1 MRTDATGSWKSL
13 FERDYIKDR
22 ILDITDKYPEVSSL
36 QLSCKELQAFD
47 IWDLLIKYPD
57 EVLDQGKRCLAQ
69 EIEDLSLKD
78 NPNIPADQLLIRL
91 TDGDLR
97 IAINEIRQQHI
108 GRIVELKGIVRRCSC
123 REAMIVRASFRCK
136 RCGQEFNQYL
146 HDRQFIEPANCANTS
161 CGRGGPFELLE
172 DRSLF
177 VDMQKLVI
185 QETFD
190 ELDDGRKVPQSIEA
204 MIRGDIV
211 NQAQPGDRIRIVGI
225 LRQEQKQSGRR
236 KLSTFVSYLDCLY
249 LEHEGT
255 DYRQVEI
262 TEADRDF
269 IFEEASRPDHIE
281 RMIQSIAPS
290 LHGLESVKLGLLLQQ
305 VGGCTSELP
314 DTSISR
320 GEIHILLAGDPS
332 VGKSILLQYL
342 SKLSP
347 RCAMGTGGGA
357 SGVGITASVVK
368 DDQDGWILEAGVMPM
383 ANRGL
388 AIIDEFDKLG
398 DADKGMLHDALEKLE
413 IHIDK
418 AGIHAVLPTRCSL
431 LAAANP
437 KLGRFDE
444 LETVSSQINLTP
456 PLMSRFDLIFVILDK
471 PDLTRDRL
479 ISQHILEGAK
489 NVHPPLDMLS
499 LRKFLAFARE
509 IKPRMTEA
517 ASKRVQ
523 EYYISLRQNPVNGD
537 SISIHPRAL
546 QSIRRLAEANAKLRL
561 SGEVTEED
569 AATAISVHRRAFK
582 PLLSTDDGELD
593 VDIVDLGISQ
603 LSRDMTRII
612 KKIIRNLSSDGGATL
627 SKIMNESDRCSIPK
641 KDAIEVLARLKKTGD
656 VMELRPGLFAVAE

>member
-13 FERDYIKDR
+13 LERDYIKER
-22 ILDITDKYPEVSSL
+22 ILDIADKYPEVSSL

-47 IWDLLIKYPD
+47 IWDLLIENPD

-69 EIEDLSLKD
+69 VIEDLPLLD
-78 NPNIPADQLLIRL
+78 NPNIPADQLFIRL

-97 IAINEIRQQHI
+97 IAINEIRQQHV
-108 GRIVELKGIVRRCSC
+108 GRIIELKGIVHRCSC

-136 RCGQEFNQYL
+136 RCDQEFDKNL
-146 HDRQFIEPANCANTS
+146 HNRQFLEPTNCANTS

-172 DRSLF
+172 DKSLF
-177 VDMQKLVI
+177 VDVQKLFI

-204 MIRGDIV
+204 IIRGDIV

-236 KLSTFVSYLDCLY
+236 KLPTFVSYLDCLY

-255 DYRQVEI
+255 DYRQVEL

-269 IFEEASRPDHIE
+269 IYEEASRPDHIE
-281 RMIQSIAPS
+281 RLIQSIAPS
-290 LHGLESVKLGLLLQQ
+290 LHGLGSIKLGLLLQQ

-320 GEIHILLAGDPS
+320 GEIHVLLVGDPS

-347 RCAMGTGGGA
+347 RCAMGAGGGA

-368 DDQDGWILEAGVMPM
+368 DDQDGWVLEAGVMPM

-418 AGIHAVLPTRCSL
+418 AGIHAVLPTKCSL

-444 LETVSSQINLTP
+444 FETVSSQINLTP
-456 PLMSRFDLIFVILDK
+456 PLISRFDLIFVILDK

-489 NVHPPLDMLS
+489 NVQPPLSMLS

-509 IKPRMTEA
+509 IKPRMTEN
-517 ASKRVQ
+517 ASKKIQ
-523 EYYISLRQNPVNGD
+523 EYYISLRQNPVNRD

-561 SGEVTEED
+561 SEEVTKED
-569 AATAISVHRRAFK
+569 AVTAISVYSGAFK
-582 PLLSTDDGELD
+582 PLLATEDGGLD
-593 VDIVDLGISQ
+593 VDIVDLGISK
-603 LSRDMTRII
+603 LSRDRIKI
-612 KKIIRNLSSDGGATL
+612 IQKIIRNLSSEGSATL
-627 SKIMNESDRCSIPK
+627 PKILNEADRCSIPK
-641 KDAIEVLARLKKTGD
+641 QDVIDILARLKKTGD
-656 VMELRPGLFAVAE
+656 VMELRQGLFKVAE